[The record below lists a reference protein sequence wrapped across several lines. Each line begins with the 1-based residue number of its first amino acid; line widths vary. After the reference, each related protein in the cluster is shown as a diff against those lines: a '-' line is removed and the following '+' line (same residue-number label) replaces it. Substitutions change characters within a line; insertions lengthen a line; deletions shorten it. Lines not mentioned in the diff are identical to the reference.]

1 VMPHSQYEIQDL
13 ITMRGKPVYGSDGE
27 KLGELED
34 VYQDEDTR
42 QPEWLAIKESMVGG
56 LFGTKHFLVPVM
68 EAQLSSGRGGEEP
81 AIRVPYTKD
90 KVKDAPQVGGDW
102 ISEEQEQQVYA
113 YYGIKPTT
121 EHSDTQLPR
130 AETTTHERPTAPT
143 TRGDSDEISMGRSE
157 EELRVGKRE
166 VDAGRVRLRKW
177 VETEPVSEDV
187 ELRRETAQVERHQ
200 VNQPVSG
207 ADIGEEEAEMRLH
220 REEPVVGK
228 ETVEKERIDAHREE
242 VVEHEQAR
250 ADLRKEQVEVDD
262 NPHHSREN
270 SGEGDPDPARE
281 EARRARERLEGNGDS
296 PGSREGRRDPRQ
308 RRG

>member
-1 VMPHSQYEIQDL
+1 MMPHSQYEIQDL

-81 AIRVPYTKD
+81 AIRVPYTKE

-207 ADIGEEEAEMRLH
+207 AEIGEEEAEMRLH

-228 ETVEKERIDAHREE
+228 ETVEKERIDVHREE

-296 PGSREGRRDPRQ
+296 PGSREGRPDPRQ
-308 RRG
+308 RR